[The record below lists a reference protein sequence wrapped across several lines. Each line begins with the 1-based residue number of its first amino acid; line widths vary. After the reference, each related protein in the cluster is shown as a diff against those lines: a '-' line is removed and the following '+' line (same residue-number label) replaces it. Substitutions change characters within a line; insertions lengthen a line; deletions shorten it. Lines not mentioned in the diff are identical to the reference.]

1 MRYFDAR
8 RNLTSDGTNTFG
20 YSSENLLTS
29 ATVGGV
35 ATTLAYDPLLRLY
48 QTASGTTA
56 RFAYDGLNRVA
67 EYNGSD
73 ALQRRYVFGP
83 GMDAPIVW
91 YAGATVSSTTR
102 RFLSSDERGSVIAA
116 IGVFLD
122 PLGNRT
128 LAARSACAL
137 WLRSPSRPATQ

>member
-1 MRYFDAR
+1 LRG
-8 RNLTSDGTNTFG
+8 NLTSDGSNTFG

-56 RFAYDGLNRVA
+56 RFAYDGLDRIA
-67 EYNGSD
+67 EYNGAN
-73 ALQRRYVFGP
+73 ALQRRYVFDG
-83 GMDAPIVW
+83 GGQPIVW
-91 YAGATVSSTTR
+91 YEGATVSSTTR

-137 WLRSPSRPATQ
+137 WLRSPSRPAAQ

>member
-35 ATTLAYDPLLRLY
+35 ATTLAYDTLLRLY

-56 RFAYDGLNRVA
+56 VRL
-67 EYNGSD
+67 
-73 ALQRRYVFGP
+73 
-83 GMDAPIVW
+83 
-91 YAGATVSSTTR
+91 
-102 RFLSSDERGSVIAA
+102 
-116 IGVFLD
+116 
-122 PLGNRT
+122 
-128 LAARSACAL
+128 
-137 WLRSPSRPATQ
+137 